1 MGAEEAG
8 ADGCRKSRLKES
20 CLEHRSDQVP
30 KRSNCE
36 RANIVEIG
44 NCGNCVTVEI
54 VFGFIDG
61 CKPNF
66 AFLDR
71 VLARESAVFDPLL
84 LSSGHGPRASLEA
97 ASRRA
102 HGGTLEGG
110 PFEGDLR
117 PPPVRSPPRCHRRH
131 ELSSQG
137 GGECASP
144 VPPTARGHTGLPRR
158 PGPRR
163 APLLLPPAQLRRP
176 RRHPKNARYR
186 AKNGYLFD
194 IYYCMGL
201 LVYADNCYDDLPT
214 IDIASRRH
222 GVIVSCDKY
231 RDILALQIGSNKRR
245 LLEERAICP
254 TLTPFKAPDGAMVTK
269 LANGDMVVHFLTHL
283 TVESHTQLYSHPDSL
298 DFACVAYFRAAFTPT
313 RRAKLLAN
321 LDEVFEFV
329 PRVTALADDNEY
341 VRQIA
346 DYKNAIVDRWRAE
359 CCFKRIDEVTYS
371 WAQRYQP
378 FQS

>member
-1 MGAEEAG
+1 MDPEQAWKPPPDEPTAE
-8 ADGCRKSRLKES
+8 LWKE
-20 CLEHRSDQVP
+20 
-30 KRSNCE
+30 
-36 RANIVEIG
+36 
-44 NCGNCVTVEI
+44 
-54 VFGFIDG
+54 
-61 CKPNF
+61 
-66 AFLDR
+66 
-71 VLARESAVFDPLL
+71 
-84 LSSGHGPRASLEA
+84 
-97 ASRRA
+97 
-102 HGGTLEGG
+102 

-176 RRHPKNARYR
+176 RRHPKKRQVPGQERLPLRYILLHGAAGVRGQLLRRPPDDRHRFQTPRGHRLLRQVPGHPRVADRLQQTPPPGGARH
-186 AKNGYLFD
+186 LPD
-194 IYYCMGL
+194 
-201 LVYADNCYDDLPT
+201 ADAIQSARRSDGHE
-214 IDIASRRH
+214 AGQRRH
-222 GVIVSCDKY
+222 G
-231 RDILALQIGSNKRR
+231 R
-245 LLEERAICP
+245 
-254 TLTPFKAPDGAMVTK
+254 
-269 LANGDMVVHFLTHL
+269 HFLTHL

-359 CCFKRIDEVTYS
+359 VLL
-371 WAQRYQP
+371 
-378 FQS
+378 

>member
-1 MGAEEAG
+1 MDPEQAWKPPPDEPTAE
-8 ADGCRKSRLKES
+8 LWKEDPS
-20 CLEHRSDQVP
+20 
-30 KRSNCE
+30 K
-36 RANIVEIG
+36 AI
-44 NCGNCVTVEI
+44 
-54 VFGFIDG
+54 
-61 CKPNF
+61 
-66 AFLDR
+66 
-71 VLARESAVFDPLL
+71 FDPLRSVRRL
-84 LSSGHGPRASLEA
+84 VVIDVMNFLHKA
-97 ASRRA
+97 AESA
-102 HGGTLEGG
+102 H
-110 PFEGDLR
+110 PQYRR
-117 PPPVRSPPRCHRRH
+117 PP
-131 ELSSQG
+131 EDTLDYLD
-137 GGECASP
+137 ALDL
-144 VPPTARGHTGLPRR
+144 A
-158 PGPRR
+158 
-163 APLLLPPAQLRRP
+163 ALLYFFLRRSFDVRAVIP
-176 RRHPKNARYR
+176 RSARYR

-245 LLEERAICP
+245 LLEERVICP